1 MSVLLLGLTVTVLPT
16 STAVGCRA
24 TYVTLWFPTQTSI
37 AVGQDP
43 RPMNT
48 FFNTST
54 TLSNAGCGCRG
65 GGGGLEKLRGCPQDL
80 EKIVDSEQTEFRF
93 RQHDGSSHKRFI
105 DLSWIVSEK
114 DQTLRSLYQGQLD
127 TKNISFLTT
136 CKLHDVKQCAWSS
149 PCMWQP
155 WQVWTQ
161 LDKNLMRKMLL
172 EVSLFHNHDK
182 FELGIRTWWGKNCL
196 KFHFSNIPARSS
208 KLAWKW
214 KFKGHVWSHSLIDAA
229 HIVTNIKVFSCG
241 QLDELS
247 LHESHTRSITF
258 RHLPPNSAR
267 FGYATEGAL
276 FISTQLSR
284 DTVSALWKVWV
295 LTWLWKQFSA
305 KART

>member
-24 TYVTLWFPTQTSI
+24 TYITLWFPTQTSI

-54 TLSNAGCGCRG
+54 TLSNAGCGCKG
-65 GGGGLEKLRGCPQDL
+65 GGGGGAKLEKLRGCPQDL

-114 DQTLRSLYQGQLD
+114 
-127 TKNISFLTT
+127 
-136 CKLHDVKQCAWSS
+136 LHDVKQCAWSS

-161 LDKNLMRKMLL
+161 LDKNLMRKNAAWSFTFSQPWQIWTWDKNLMGKKLL
-172 EVSLFHNHDK
+172 EVSLFQHPSK
-182 FELGIRTWWGKNCL
+182 IIKTGMKVEVQRTCMITQFNRCC
-196 KFHFSNIPARSS
+196 
-208 KLAWKW
+208 
-214 KFKGHVWSHSLIDAA
+214 SHS
-229 HIVTNIKVFSCG
+229 H
-241 QLDELS
+241 Q
-247 LHESHTRSITF
+247 H
-258 RHLPPNSAR
+258 
-267 FGYATEGAL
+267 
-276 FISTQLSR
+276 
-284 DTVSALWKVWV
+284 
-295 LTWLWKQFSA
+295 
-305 KART
+305 